1 MKKYRRPLSAKSR
14 ITAISD
20 KHRAIANQPKIISRA
35 SLLFIP
41 DQKNTAGNVN
51 PPILVPHTFE
61 TEIENTINHQAPK

>member
-1 MKKYRRPLSAKSR
+1 MQKYRRPLSAKSP

-41 DQKNTAGNVN
+41 DRKNTAGNVN
-51 PPILVPHTFE
+51 SPILVPHTFK
-61 TEIENTINHQAPK
+61 TEIENTINHQVSK